1 MYFST
6 KSYLKSNYNHNLK
19 QHLKKWHKA
28 LTVLFTFTSFSTI
41 VIKPS
46 SGLTLPKNRVP
57 SFMGQPIKPGL
68 FKGKVRLKIKNREGR
83 Q

>member
-28 LTVLFTFTSFSTI
+28 LTVLFTFTPFSII

-46 SGLTLPKNRVP
+46 SGVDPAKEPCPEFYGSTHKTRV
-57 SFMGQPIKPGL
+57 I
-68 FKGKVRLKIKNREGR
+68 
-83 Q
+83 